1 MNEKKSNEMH
11 QDKQPD
17 LSQQVNKNENVS
29 SGNSNELDE
38 SLIRTVNEG
47 TNTGR
52 IDRTKLGR
60 TGSDLDGQV
69 E

>member
-1 MNEKKSNEMH
+1 MKEKKSKELNQERH
-11 QDKQPD
+11 PER
-17 LSQQVNKNENVS
+17 SENVNRKENVS
-29 SGNSNELDE
+29 SNNANELDE